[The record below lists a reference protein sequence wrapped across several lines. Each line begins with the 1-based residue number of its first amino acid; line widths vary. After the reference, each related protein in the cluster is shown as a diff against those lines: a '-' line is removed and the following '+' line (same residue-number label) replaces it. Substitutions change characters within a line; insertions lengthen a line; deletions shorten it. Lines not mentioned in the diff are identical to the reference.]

1 MSRRS
6 VLLAL
11 LCVGVVACNDDVSQ
25 FVFEAR
31 ILDGDGGN
39 PAAGTDA
46 TTLRIGIAEGEL
58 PVREFEYPIEDGQFD
73 ATLEFA
79 SFSSVTR
86 IRIDMEGP
94 TTALFTAPPAFV
106 PSASSGFL
114 RAVAAAPSS
123 CEPVTFNAMEAP
135 RADFGFVQSGTF
147 ALAVGGT
154 STSDEQVE
162 FFDALEWDSR
172 LFLEDLSLSPLGPT
186 RAATIGEGEIL
197 VLPTGAAPF
206 IFNMLDATQRI
217 TLPNLYVG
225 AGPQSA
231 LVSIRGVGAMV
242 IGGEAGDDA
251 LRDARLVQPGGV
263 IRSFELSEARSGASA
278 AALGEDVLVVGGD
291 ADGTAEILL
300 SGNPQ
305 GQPVAGV
312 MDGVREDGILV
323 SDGQTRALW
332 LGGTAA
338 GDAPREDTLRFDDC
352 PASCA
357 ASAGPMWTTARLR
370 ATVPEYTA
378 LIVGGE
384 GEHSRVVEE
393 VLWNGGAV
401 EIESVL
407 ELDVARAGAGAI
419 VYESGAFVVTGGD
432 DGSAVRDDF
441 EFCIPAALQP
451 L

>member
-1 MSRRS
+1 MTGRS

-11 LCVGVVACNDDVSQ
+11 LCMGVLACNDDVSQ

-58 PVREFEYPIEDGQFD
+58 AVREFEYPIEDGQFD

-114 RAVAAAPSS
+114 RVVAAAPSS

-206 IFNMLDATQRI
+206 IFNMLDASQRI

-242 IGGEAGDDA
+242 IGGEAGGAA
-251 LRDARLVQPGGV
+251 LADARLVQPGGV
-263 IRSFELSEARSGASA
+263 IRSFELSEPRSGASA

-291 ADGTAEILL
+291 ATGTAEILL

-312 MDGVREDGILV
+312 MDGVRAGGILV
-323 SDGQTRALW
+323 SDGESQALW
-332 LGGTAA
+332 LGGTDA
-338 GDAPREDTLRFDDC
+338 GDALRQDTLRFDDC

-357 ASAGPMWTTARLR
+357 ASAGPTWTRARLR
-370 ATVPEYTA
+370 VTVPEYTA
-378 LIVGGE
+378 MLVGGE
-384 GEHSRVVEE
+384 GSRDVEE
-393 VLWNGGAV
+393 VQWNSGAV
-401 EIESVL
+401 AIERVL
-407 ELDVARAGAGAI
+407 DLDVARAGAGAI

-441 EFCIPAALQP
+441 EFCTPAALQP